1 MEKTSPDFKGNIT
14 VTDHAAS
21 ATWSKMIDYMSS
33 VGNSGKI
40 MDWPEGKDFG
50 ALPEKELCVQEA
62 PPHKEFPEDERGMP
76 YLVMDPAVWQE
87 TIRGRQVIEAAEG
100 GESNHFAEV
109 KAT

>member
-14 VTDHAAS
+14 VTDHAVS

-50 ALPEKELCVQEA
+50 ALPEKELCVREA
-62 PPHKEFPEDERGMP
+62 PPHKEFPEDERG
-76 YLVMDPAVWQE
+76 YALFSDGSCCVAGNHQ
-87 TIRGRQVIEAAEG
+87 RQT
-100 GESNHFAEV
+100 SH
-109 KAT
+109 